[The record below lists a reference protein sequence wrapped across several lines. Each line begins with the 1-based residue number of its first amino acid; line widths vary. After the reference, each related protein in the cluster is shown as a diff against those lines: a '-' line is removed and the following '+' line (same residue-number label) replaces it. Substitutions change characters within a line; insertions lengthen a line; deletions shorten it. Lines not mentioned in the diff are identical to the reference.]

1 MTLRCNFFAIPA
13 LAPDAAQQALNAFC
27 AAHRVLT
34 LDRHFVDQGTGSYWA
49 VSVTW
54 LDSCMD
60 ANMRAGAH
68 RARWREPKARRAG
81 IFRARS

>member
-1 MTLRCNFFAIPA
+1 MTLRCHFFAIPA

-34 LDRHFVDQGTGSYWA
+34 LDRHFVANGTGSDWA

-54 LDSCMD
+54 LDRCTG
-60 ANMRAGAH
+60 ANMHAGAY
-68 RARWREPKARRAG
+68 RPRWPRPKAHRAG
-81 IFRARS
+81 IFRVRP